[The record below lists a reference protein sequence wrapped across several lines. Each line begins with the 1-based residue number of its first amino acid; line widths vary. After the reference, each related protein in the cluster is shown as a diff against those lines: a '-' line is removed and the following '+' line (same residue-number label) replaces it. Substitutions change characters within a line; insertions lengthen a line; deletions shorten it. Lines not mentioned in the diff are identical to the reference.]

1 MSESVDTIFALSS
14 GRARSGVAVVRLS
27 GPHVSE
33 VLNDMCGGCS
43 EERYASL
50 RTIVCPEDGSV
61 IDRGVV
67 LYFGGPRSFTGE
79 DCAEFQVHGSLAVI
93 DRLLSSLARQEGLR
107 PAEPGEFAR
116 RAFGNGKLDL
126 TEIEGLADLIDAE
139 TEGQRKLALRQMEG
153 SLGSLY
159 DGWRERLVSLLAYF
173 EAEIDFPDEGDVGEG
188 HIARCRPEVSGI
200 LSEIKVHLSDDG
212 RGERLREGVRVVI
225 AGAPNVGKSS
235 LLNALARRDVAIVSD
250 EAGTTRDVLETRID
264 LGGVPVI
271 LTDTAGLRA
280 SEGAIEQE
288 GIRRA
293 LEQIA
298 SADVVVRMRDGSS
311 SFRDDL
317 VSFDSATLSICN
329 KVDLPG
335 VRNQIS
341 EKEIGLSVRSGE
353 GLDAFLDRLKVLV
366 ESLTPVGESPVLTR
380 ERHRAALT
388 ECAAALDAVL
398 QGEAGMPELMAE
410 DLRRAVFML
419 GRITG
424 RVDVEDI
431 LDVVFGDFCIGK

>member
-1 MSESVDTIFALSS
+1 M
-14 GRARSGVAVVRLS
+14 
-27 GPHVSE
+27 
-33 VLNDMCGGCS
+33 
-43 EERYASL
+43 
-50 RTIVCPEDGSV
+50 
-61 IDRGVV
+61 
-67 LYFGGPRSFTGE
+67 
-79 DCAEFQVHGSLAVI
+79 
-93 DRLLSSLARQEGLR
+93 
-107 PAEPGEFAR
+107 
-116 RAFGNGKLDL
+116 
-126 TEIEGLADLIDAE
+126 
-139 TEGQRKLALRQMEG
+139 
-153 SLGSLY
+153 
-159 DGWRERLVSLLAYF
+159 
-173 EAEIDFPDEGDVGEG
+173 
-188 HIARCRPEVSGI
+188 
-200 LSEIKVHLSDDG
+200 
-212 RGERLREGVRVVI
+212 RVVI

-341 EKEIGLSVRSGE
+341 EGEIGLSVRSGE

-388 ECAAALDAVL
+388 ECAAALEAVL
-398 QGEAGMPELMAE
+398 QGEEGMPELMAE

-424 RVDVEDI
+424 RVDVEDV

>member
-1 MSESVDTIFALSS
+1 MMSESVDTIFALSS

-33 VLNDMCGGCS
+33 VLNDMCGECP

-50 RTIVCPEDGSV
+50 KTIICPEDGSV

-67 LYFGGPRSFTGE
+67 LYFRGPRSFTGE

-188 HIARCRPEVSGI
+188 HIAWC
-200 LSEIKVHLSDDG
+200 
-212 RGERLREGVRVVI
+212 
-225 AGAPNVGKSS
+225 
-235 LLNALARRDVAIVSD
+235 
-250 EAGTTRDVLETRID
+250 
-264 LGGVPVI
+264 
-271 LTDTAGLRA
+271 
-280 SEGAIEQE
+280 
-288 GIRRA
+288 
-293 LEQIA
+293 
-298 SADVVVRMRDGSS
+298 
-311 SFRDDL
+311 
-317 VSFDSATLSICN
+317 
-329 KVDLPG
+329 LP
-335 VRNQIS
+335 
-341 EKEIGLSVRSGE
+341 
-353 GLDAFLDRLKVLV
+353 
-366 ESLTPVGESPVLTR
+366 
-380 ERHRAALT
+380 
-388 ECAAALDAVL
+388 
-398 QGEAGMPELMAE
+398 
-410 DLRRAVFML
+410 
-419 GRITG
+419 
-424 RVDVEDI
+424 
-431 LDVVFGDFCIGK
+431 